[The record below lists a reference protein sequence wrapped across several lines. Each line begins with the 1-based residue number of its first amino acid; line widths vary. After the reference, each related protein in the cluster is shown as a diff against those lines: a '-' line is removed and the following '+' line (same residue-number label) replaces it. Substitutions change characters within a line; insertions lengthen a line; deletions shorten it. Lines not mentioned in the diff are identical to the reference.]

1 MVQGSQELFV
11 GASSLR
17 GRPSDNDFS
26 QHNPCF
32 VVKVLTGQI
41 ISVAAEGR
49 ARAHAEAST
58 PSLLPSTGCLNTDF
72 VLKEEERRRLIK
84 Q

>member
-1 MVQGSQELFV
+1 MG
-11 GASSLR
+11 GSSLR

-26 QHNPCF
+26 QHNPRF

-49 ARAHAEAST
+49 TRAHAEAST
-58 PSLLPSTGCLNTDF
+58 PSLSPSTGCLNTDF

>member
-1 MVQGSQELFV
+1 M

-17 GRPSDNDFS
+17 GRHTDNDFR

-32 VVKVLTGQI
+32 AVKVLTGQI
-41 ISVAAEGR
+41 ISVAAEGK
-49 ARAHAEAST
+49 ARAHTEAST
-58 PSLLPSTGCLNTDF
+58 PSLSPFTGCLNTDF
-72 VLKEEERRRLIK
+72 VLKEEEQRRLIK

>member
-1 MVQGSQELFV
+1 M

-17 GRPSDNDFS
+17 GRHTDNEFS
-26 QHNPCF
+26 QHNLCF
-32 VVKVLTGQI
+32 AVKVLTGQI

-49 ARAHAEAST
+49 ARAHTEASA
-58 PSLLPSTGCLNTDF
+58 PSPSPFTGCLNADF